1 MRTSFCIACPKTRH
15 TLLTLKNYIC
25 DRHCKISFFLES
37 IYTWVR
43 HMVWL
48 AIVGGLG
55 WRHLS
60 MIGATCRWLVFGS
73 IWSQLVFWQHV
84 QVWTSS
90 IKYCNFY
97 PRYMK
102 KYIRQKIYMY
112 THITLMPVVFFLLL
126 GISNITLLL
135 IMRKKYDW
143 VTFLFCQ
150 YLIFFKHRGFS
161 CVMCLQQY
169 F

>member
-1 MRTSFCIACPKTRH
+1 MI
-15 TLLTLKNYIC
+15 
-25 DRHCKISFFLES
+25 
-37 IYTWVR
+37 
-43 HMVWL
+43 
-48 AIVGGLG
+48 AIVKYCLFFGNPYILEYAI
-55 WRHLS
+55 WFDLLS
-60 MIGATCRWLVFGS
+60 WAVWDGATCRWLVFGS

-97 PRYMK
+97 PKYMK

-112 THITLMPVVFFLLL
+112 THITLMTVFFLLL
-126 GISNITLLL
+126 AISNITLLL